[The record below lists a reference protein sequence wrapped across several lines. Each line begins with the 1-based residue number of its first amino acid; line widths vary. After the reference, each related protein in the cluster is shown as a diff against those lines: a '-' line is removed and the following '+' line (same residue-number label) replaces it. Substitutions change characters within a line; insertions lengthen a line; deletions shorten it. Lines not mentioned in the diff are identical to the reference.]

1 MHFKKYQIFFS
12 EGAVIRTKCNSK
24 IETKTI
30 VIWTQYPRAQK
41 TNEKNQRKTRQICTI
56 NKMCV
61 KMKMKMRLI
70 KLVGGCIVAVNAM

>member
-1 MHFKKYQIFFS
+1 MHFKKYQILFP

-41 TNEKNQRKTRQICTI
+41 TNKKKINEKRDKYVQ
-56 NKMCV
+56 
-61 KMKMKMRLI
+61 LI
-70 KLVGGCIVAVNAM
+70 KCA